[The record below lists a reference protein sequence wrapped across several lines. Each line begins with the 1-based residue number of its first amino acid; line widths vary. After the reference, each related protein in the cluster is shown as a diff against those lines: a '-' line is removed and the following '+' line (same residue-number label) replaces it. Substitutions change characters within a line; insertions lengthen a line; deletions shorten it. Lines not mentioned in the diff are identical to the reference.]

1 MYGEGVDDS
10 RKRRDKRDHLVLQI
24 HPEESQEVGKEARSE
39 DDLLFHLFSPT
50 MNTKQQDDFRIV
62 ATRDFT
68 AGMGTI
74 TDSSCAYSTNARRF
88 TTIGYSLSTIVCD
101 MERRWTMSLSVAS
114 AITFGIETPP
124 VMEGVVTSV
133 VTETIAGLGSEN
145 SPSVRA
151 SMFG

>member
-114 AITFGIETPP
+114 SA
-124 VMEGVVTSV
+124 